1 MRFFTFEVML
11 ECETKVI
18 VSLEILWDFG
28 IDRNTHLK
36 FDAIWI
42 LITSSRFKPTA
53 IYGKKKVQ
61 SFLSSNLMPSYLANY
76 TIPRFSNYARRKQV
90 KISDGPSFIHS
101 RRIDW
106 ENISISCMIYYK
118 CKIGELKKIDYL
130 FPAIAQANAVPPW
143 KVTSAS
149 HGIQLLCHGPQGF
162 SRSHS
167 HVTNL
172 LGRETRGRNVRTVH
186 CSFHSLSQNHPEDW
200 LSFQFHFAEQNS
212 HIVMASN
219 QNSEKSSSLFC
230 DWPPHVCL

>member
-1 MRFFTFEVML
+1 ML
-11 ECETKVI
+11 EENRLRSVM
-18 VSLEILWDFG
+18 D
-28 IDRNTHLK
+28 HH
-36 FDAIWI
+36 
-42 LITSSRFKPTA
+42 
-53 IYGKKKVQ
+53 
-61 SFLSSNLMPSYLANY
+61 
-76 TIPRFSNYARRKQV
+76 
-90 KISDGPSFIHS
+90 SFIQGGLIE
-101 RRIDW
+101 RILAYHAW
-106 ENISISCMIYYK
+106 FITNT
-118 CKIGELKKIDYL
+118 KIGELKKIDYL

-212 HIVMASN
+212 HIVMTSN